1 MTTFPRSKD
10 ILALPAARD
19 AVSQQD
25 TELLKSLLEDI
36 TDDDVINELLY
47 FCAKQGSVGCV
58 NLVLAKGGNP
68 AVWMPDEDETALS
81 VACASGRLE
90 TVEMFLENGCD
101 INARCNGDMHTA
113 LHSCSLYG
121 HVECAKLLLKYNA
134 DPNIKDCFAHTA
146 LMKACKSGH
155 FSAATILLEHGADA
169 TTKNIKRQNAF
180 IIALHER
187 HADCVRELL
196 FARSEFCIERTP
208 EGLLPLTHA
217 IRSKEAALV
226 QAFVDAGCNL
236 NATEGLLLTPIQL
249 AIETGHIPTIKT
261 LLKGG
266 CDANA
271 PLGLPTGSTPLMLA
285 VCKGRADI
293 VDALVQ
299 NGCDLDTFDRH
310 GRTALYLAVKHGFLQ
325 CVHKLLKAGA
335 DADGYMFDEIQPEIV
350 GSHNALQ
357 CAVLSNRPEEAL
369 ALIQSGCNLFQGIVY
384 KDVDGHAP
392 ITAFHCAVG
401 KECRWAVRVLVH
413 VDPTVIRSIDAYTGD
428 DEEIKHVLES
438 ALQLIFK
445 PKSLKTRCRNFIRTW
460 LGNKRLFDKVPRLS
474 LPLPLEDYVLFRD
487 MEYLI

>member
-1 MTTFPRSKD
+1 MTAFPRSKD
-10 ILALPAARD
+10 ILALPAALA

-36 TDDDVINELLY
+36 TDVDVTNELLY
-47 FCAKQGSVGCV
+47 FCARQGSVECV
-58 NLVLAKGGNP
+58 KLVLAKGDNP

-81 VACASGRLE
+81 VACASGHLE
-90 TVEMFLENGCD
+90 IIEMFLESGCD
-101 INARCNGDMHTA
+101 VNARCNGDMHTA
-113 LHSCSLYG
+113 LHSSSIYG
-121 HVECAKLLLKYNA
+121 HVECANLLLKYGA

-146 LMKACKSGH
+146 LMKACKSGC
-155 FSAATILLEHGADA
+155 FTVATALLERGAV
-169 TTKNIKRQNAF
+169 TTIKNIKGQNAF
-180 IIALHER
+180 IIALLER

-196 FARSEFCIERTP
+196 FARPEFCIERTP

-217 IRSKEAALV
+217 IRSKETALV
-226 QAFVDAGCNL
+226 QAFVDARCDL
-236 NATEGLLLTPIQL
+236 NAIEGLLLTPIQL

-271 PLGLPTGSTPLMLA
+271 PQGLPTGSTPLMLA

-335 DADGYMFDEIQPEIV
+335 DPDMFDEIQSEIV
-350 GSHNALQ
+350 GSRNALQ

-369 ALIQSGCNLFQGIVY
+369 ALIQSGCNLFQGTIY
-384 KDVDGHAP
+384 PDADGHGP

-401 KECRWAVRVLVH
+401 KECRWAVRILVH
-413 VDPTVIRSIDAYTGD
+413 ADPTVIRSIDAYKGD
-428 DEEIKHVLES
+428 DEEIKHVLET

-445 PKSLKTRCRNFIRTW
+445 PKTLKTRCRNFIRTW